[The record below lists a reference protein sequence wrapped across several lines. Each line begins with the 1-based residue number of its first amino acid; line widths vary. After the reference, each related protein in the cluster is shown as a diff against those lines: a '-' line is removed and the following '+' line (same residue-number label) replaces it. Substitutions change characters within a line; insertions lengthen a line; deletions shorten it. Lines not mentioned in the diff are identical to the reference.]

1 MDNTVS
7 NFTIPAPAAVV
18 PDPARDTLVTQQ
30 SLLMQWFQHDIPF
43 IAMLLMA
50 LVGVVFRLP
59 VTYWG
64 ILIPVFAIISG
75 TEGWKHFITRRERY
89 ALVLGVALNW
99 CALMLAMYLLYN
111 DGVKGVLNANATS
124 LAMMV
129 LLALGTFVAG
139 VQTRVWQICAVG
151 GALFLAV
158 PALGW
163 LDQSPLLLVAG
174 TCVIIAL
181 VGFVWWVTQ
190 RRLGPPARL
199 GGAAA

>member
-1 MDNTVS
+1 MDNNVS
-7 NFTIPAPAAVV
+7 SYTIPEPAAAAPAPAQV
-18 PDPARDTLVTQQ
+18 PLMSEQSVLVR
-30 SLLMQWFQHDIPF
+30 WFQHDIPF

-75 TEGWKHFITRRERY
+75 AEGWQHFVTRRERY
-89 ALVLGVALNW
+89 GLALGVALNW
-99 CALMLAMYLLYN
+99 LALMLAMYLLYN

-174 TCVIIAL
+174 TCVVIAL

-190 RRLGPPARL
+190 RRLAPPAQL
-199 GGAAA
+199 GAAAA

>member
-1 MDNTVS
+1 MDNNAGS
-7 NFTIPAPAAVV
+7 YTIPAAAIAPAPVAPVS
-18 PDPARDTLVTQQ
+18 QQ
-30 SLLMQWFQHDIPF
+30 SVFLQWFQHDIPF
-43 IAMLLMA
+43 IAMLLLA

-75 TEGWKHFITRRERY
+75 AEGWQNFVTRRERY

-174 TCVIIAL
+174 TVVIIAL

>member
-1 MDNTVS
+1 MDNNIS
-7 NFTIPAPAAVV
+7 SFTIPAAAT
-18 PDPARDTLVTQQ
+18 RDTPALEK
-30 SLLMQWFQHDIPF
+30 SIFLRWFQHDIPY

-75 TEGWKHFITRRERY
+75 AEGWKHFVTQRERY

-124 LAMMV
+124 LAMMI

-174 TCVIIAL
+174 TCVVIAL

-190 RRLGPPARL
+190 RRLAPPAQL
-199 GGAAA
+199 GAAAA